1 MHMRK
6 SFPRRAFRALIC
18 AAILGAVCARSGR
31 PAHAASCSV
40 PLQAMGPID
49 PANGFP
55 LYYQDSK
62 NLALEHCLDLVCDP
76 ALAVPDPTAPV
87 SFPDNFPDEFPYQL
101 AVANMTGPN
110 GETFL
115 LNLALVGS
123 FSGGVPVDGQQE
135 VFTRV
140 RVRATGLTPGG
151 TYTITHPYGVETL
164 TASSNLPRV
173 IDFTRDIGRQ
183 TGVFNLVLNGDM
195 GPFLRFAAGSTPPA
209 AGLVGNPKAN
219 QTVSGSACGTNLF
232 KVEGPGLPAGGVQT
246 NQFNP
251 LVGRRHMP
259 VCGDGYVD
267 AGEQCD
273 DGNTLDGDCC
283 SSTCQIDPAGSACS
297 DGNACTTGD
306 TCSGTTCVGGPAP
319 NCNDG
324 NVCTADSCD
333 PAVGCVNAKLTGTS
347 CSDGNACTQTDVCQA
362 GVCTGTNPVICT
374 ALDQCHDAGICDP
387 GTGVCSDPNK
397 PDGTTCDDGQF
408 LICSLPDTCQAGVCS
423 PAGGGDLDGD
433 QVCNH
438 DDNCPTIANANQS
451 DLDGDGIGNICDPVD
466 AKVELGEAT
475 LRRSSD
481 PAQPNG
487 RIALKGT
494 FTMGPDEGPLSDA
507 GGISVRVTDGL
518 GLDYTATWTAGSCV
532 DSGTMI
538 RCRSGSGWLRGTFS
552 QLPLGNGQYGFSII
566 LQRLDV
572 HGMLQGPV
580 TLDIMH
586 GDNID
591 RVGTLDACSQSA
603 PAVRVRCRN
612 K

>member
-1 MHMRK
+1 MHKRR
-6 SFPRRAFRALIC
+6 SFPRRASRALIC
-18 AAILGAVCARSGR
+18 AAILGAVWAGSAR
-31 PAHAASCSV
+31 PAHALDCSV

-62 NLALEHCLDLVCDP
+62 NLALEHCLDTTCDP
-76 ALAVPDPTAPV
+76 NLPVPDPSLPV
-87 SFPDNFPDEFPYQL
+87 SFPDNFPAEFFYHR
-101 AVANMTGPN
+101 AVANMTGPH
-110 GETFL
+110 GETFFL
-115 LNLALVGS
+115 DVSLQGS
-123 FSGGVPVDGQQE
+123 FSGGVPVDGQQV

-140 RVRATGLTPGG
+140 RIRATGLTPGAI
-151 TYTITHPYGVETL
+151 YTITYPYGVETL
-164 TASSNLPRV
+164 TATSNLPRV
-173 IDFTRDIGRQ
+173 IDLTRDIGGQ
-183 TGVFNLVLNGDM
+183 VFTSALNGDV
-195 GPFLRFAAGSTPPA
+195 GPFLRYATGASPPA
-209 AGLVGNPKAN
+209 AGLIGNPNAL
-219 QTVSGSACGTNLF
+219 QTVSGSACGTNIF

-246 NQFNP
+246 NQCKP
-251 LVGRRHMP
+251 VVGRRHMP

-273 DGNTLDGDCC
+273 DGNTLNGDCC
-283 SSTCQIDPAGSACS
+283 SSTCQIDPDGSA
-297 DGNACTTGD
+297 
-306 TCSGTTCVGGPAP
+306 
-319 NCNDG
+319 
-324 NVCTADSCD
+324 
-333 PAVGCVNAKLTGTS
+333 

-362 GVCTGTNPVICT
+362 SVCTGTNPVICT

-494 FTMGPDEGPLSDA
+494 FTMGSDEGPLSDA
-507 GGISVRVTDGL
+507 GGMSVRVTDGL

-538 RCRSGSGWLRGTFS
+538 RCRSGSGWLRGTFW
-552 QLPLGNGQYGFSII
+552 QLPLGDGQYGFSII
-566 LQRLDV
+566 LHRLDV

-591 RVGTLDACSQSA
+591 RVGTLDACGHSA

-612 K
+612 R